1 MKKLIIAVAV
11 LLGMTACTDKSQ
23 QMVKL
28 AEMSLRQSVG
38 EGSEV
43 KILGV
48 SEPDSTFGTGYLTRD
63 EKKAVMGTM
72 KKVTDQIMSR
82 TQNMTAFD
90 QTTPMSSVWLSD
102 RCEPTQT
109 CARCSLTVTR
119 KATGADG
126 R

>member
-1 MKKLIIAVAV
+1 MKKLILAVAV

-28 AEMSLRQSVG
+28 AEMSLCQSVG

-48 SEPDSTFGTGYLTRD
+48 SEPDSAFGTDYLTPE

-90 QTTPMSSVWLSD
+90 PNDTYVIGLAERQM
-102 RCEPTQT
+102 
-109 CARCSLTVTR
+109 
-119 KATGADG
+119 
-126 R
+126 